1 VTSTLAEPSADA
13 GPTRVDTI
21 GFTNVLHSEWT
32 KLRSLRSSQLCAGLV
47 VVLMFGLAIIMG
59 ARWAH
64 QSGAIP
70 DNFDATNVGL
80 SGVFLA
86 MIVVGAVGVL
96 TISSE
101 YATGMIR
108 ATFGAVP
115 QRLAVLAAKAVVLAT
130 VTFVGGEVVTV
141 TSFVLCQAFLARK
154 DAGVSLA
161 DPGVLTAVVGAGLF
175 LTAVALLGVGLGAAI
190 RHTAGAIS
198 AFFGLVFALPAV
210 VDLLPTNW
218 RNDIIEYLPLNAAS
232 QILQT
237 DHRSDALGPW
247 QGLGVFCLYVAAALI
262 AGAVVVDRR
271 DA

>member
-1 VTSTLAEPSADA
+1 VTSTLAKPSATA
-13 GPTRVDTI
+13 ATRYETI
-21 GFTNVLHSEWT
+21 GFGNVLHSEWT
-32 KLRSLRSSQLCAGLV
+32 KLRSLRSSQLCAALV
-47 VVLMFGLAIIMG
+47 VLLMFGLAIVMG

-64 QSGAIP
+64 QSGRMP
-70 DNFDATNVGL
+70 DKFDATNIGL
-80 SGVFLA
+80 SGVYLA

-115 QRLAVLAAKAVVLAT
+115 QRLPVLAAKAIVLAG
-130 VTFVGGEVVTV
+130 VTFVGGQIVTV
-141 TSFVLCQAFLARK
+141 ASFLLCQAFLARK
-154 DAGVSLA
+154 DAGVSLG
-161 DPGVLTAVVGAGLF
+161 DPGVLTAVAGAGLF
-175 LTAVALLGVGLGAAI
+175 LTAVALLGVGLGATI

-198 AFFGLVFALPAV
+198 AFFGVVFALPAV

-247 QGLGVFCLYVAAALI
+247 QGLGVFCVYVAAALI

>member
-1 VTSTLAEPSADA
+1 MTSTRASRPSD
-13 GPTRVDTI
+13 TRFATI
-21 GFTNVLHSEWT
+21 GFDNVLRSEWT
-32 KLRSLRSSQLCAGLV
+32 KLRSLRSSRLCAALV
-47 VVLMFGLAIIMG
+47 VVLMFGLAIVMG

-64 QSGAIP
+64 QSGAMP
-70 DNFDATNVGL
+70 DGFDATNVGL
-80 SGVFLA
+80 SGIYLA
-86 MIVVGAVGVL
+86 MIVVGTVGVL

-115 QRLAVLAAKAVVLAT
+115 QRLPVLAAKAIVLAA
-130 VTFVGGEVVTV
+130 VTLVIGEVVTIA
-141 TSFVLCQAFLARK
+141 SFLLCQAFLAHK
-154 DAGVSLA
+154 HAGVSLA
-161 DPGVLTAVVGAGLF
+161 DHGVLTAVLGAGLF
-175 LTAVALLGVGLGAAI
+175 LTAVGLLGVGLGATI

-198 AFFGLVFALPAV
+198 AFFGIVFALPAV

-237 DHRSDALGPW
+237 QHTHDALGPW
-247 QGLGVFCLYVAAALI
+247 QGLGVFCLYVLAALVAAA
-262 AGAVVVDRR
+262 AVITSR

>member
-1 VTSTLAEPSADA
+1 MTSTLTEPTADPQTMRYA
-13 GPTRVDTI
+13 TI
-21 GFTNVLHSEWT
+21 GFDNVLRSEWT
-32 KLRSLRSSQLCAGLV
+32 KLRSLRSSQLCAGLIV
-47 VVLMFGLAIIMG
+47 LLMFGLAIVMG

-64 QSGAIP
+64 QSGPMP

-80 SGVFLA
+80 SGVYLA

-115 QRLAVLAAKAVVLAT
+115 QRLPVLAAKAIVLAA
-130 VTFVGGEVVTV
+130 VTLIGGEIVTLA
-141 TSFVLCQAFLARK
+141 SFLLCQAFLASK
-154 DAGVSLA
+154 HAGVSLG
-161 DPGVLTAVVGAGLF
+161 DPGVLTAVAGAGLF

-198 AFFGLVFALPAV
+198 AFFGVVFALPAV

-237 DHRSDALGPW
+237 DQRSDALGPW
-247 QGLGVFCLYVAAALI
+247 QGLGVFVLYVVAALVV
-262 AGAVVVDRR
+262 GAIVLTSR